1 MHTPRPSRSSRP
13 GYLLLEVVIA
23 IGIFATAAVGFSM
36 ALNKAADAAD
46 LTQREM
52 QITRILRSSLD
63 DAVSRPI
70 TEEGTTTEKIEEQ
83 NIEIDTTYKKIED
96 LENKEGQLLQG
107 MWLVTVS
114 AHWYEQGQWKER
126 SAATW
131 RYERAYQP

>member
-1 MHTPRPSRSSRP
+1 MQTQAQSHHFRK

-23 IGIFATAAVGFSM
+23 IGIFATAAVGFAV

-70 TEEGTTTEKIEEQ
+70 TEEVTTTEKIEEQ

-96 LENKEGQLLQG
+96 LENKDGQLLQD

-126 SAATW
+126 SASTW
-131 RYERAYQP
+131 RYGRAYQP